1 MNDKNS
7 LAQSQPLGYS
17 SWRCKYH
24 IEFAPKYR
32 RKVFYKE
39 NRKEI
44 GAILRELCRWKQV
57 NILEATACPDHIDLY
72 AEIPPK
78 LPVAGFVGFL
88 KGKSRLI
95 LHERDGDWKYK
106 YGSRHFWCRGYYVDS
121 VGKKEKAIAEYLR
134 N

>member
-1 MNDKNS
+1 MGIQAGDANTIS
-7 LAQSQPLGYS
+7 Y
-17 SWRCKYH
+17 
-24 IEFAPKYR
+24 FAPKYR

-72 AEIPPK
+72 VEIPPK
-78 LPVAGFVGFL
+78 LSVAGFVGFL
-88 KGKSRLI
+88 KGKSKLI

-121 VGKKEKAIAEYLR
+121 VGKKEKAIAEYVR